1 MLLLGIFHE
10 FENYLSKITV
20 KNLWQYSKSK
30 CIIIEEKN
38 PGDKTL
44 EKLCASL
51 CKMSKLGKVDSA
63 TLQQWL
69 SKVIFGG
76 TSQVSNLPFLNHG
89 LDD

>member
-1 MLLLGIFHE
+1 M
-10 FENYLSKITV
+10 YV
-20 KNLWQYSKSK
+20 
-30 CIIIEEKN
+30 CILEEKN

-69 SKVIFGG
+69 SKVIFGS
-76 TSQVSNLPFLNHG
+76 TTQVLYIFIYNFICK
-89 LDD
+89 